1 MAPNHKGR
9 RLNHPLRDAL
19 EATIHSL
26 KDVTVLA
33 AQNDPFRLDTP
44 AGHRDG
50 QWLAE
55 MFAMF
60 NLRGKHNRGIHYAL
74 LGQKKPDG
82 LPYTG
87 NDWKWLAGP
96 IDAARWLG
104 YIPFDDIVDER
115 NLPPVIRLWR
125 PFGPQAGIDCGNL
138 EIPEIPGEIRPSPVL
153 LGMYGKQPYH
163 LVIFGEKSSLS
174 PILTEIADSFQADL
188 FLPTGESRKRW
199 FIKWGA
205 LRG

>member
-125 PFGPQAGIDCGNL
+125 PFGPQAGIDCGNW
-138 EIPEIPGEIRPSPVL
+138 RFRKSRRDSPL
-153 LGMYGKQPYH
+153 
-163 LVIFGEKSSLS
+163 SSVVRNVWQATLS
-174 PILTEIADSFQADL
+174 SGDL
-188 FLPTGESRKRW
+188 WREVFALPNPDRDCGFVS
-199 FIKWGA
+199 G
-205 LRG
+205 